1 MWSVA
6 AASPASAGYSLFS
19 VVGGTEFMA
28 WTGLTDTYGEQVS
41 HYYVSFVDPFTAGVA
56 AAGSQLHG
64 LNIFNPL
71 KWVEALIAGFAGAI
85 FNILA
90 SIVMSC
96 ECGILIF
103 FGASAIWF
111 LKVALEAGWLPFMA
125 QIAQPV
131 VTALKQL
138 VQDYYVIPIA
148 LLVALGWGGF
158 VAFTRGR
165 GRGLGVIGGAL
176 VVCLLIFYFLADPV
190 SVTVGPNGV
199 LSIGQDLGFMLA
211 EGVVNNGQL
220 VPGNSN
226 AGLQALI
233 GTLCTAL
240 LREQIQL
247 VNFGTSVDN
256 IGGCAAAW
264 THAISAA
271 KPDGPLNAI
280 KGCYPAGYTYGEQL
294 GLASCGWFLL
304 VIIVDFV
311 IFVVLVYIAFTVI
324 LIGFKTLFN
333 LCVLV
338 VAAPVGVAPGPT
350 RNFAKKQAVQTI
362 RYGIEAFASTG
373 GLAVIALI
381 ISAILNAPS
390 NFLNP
395 SEGVQ
400 EGFNWIQFGIGG
412 TETADD
418 LNPIAKEII
427 VLVVAIACWLA
438 YSRMLKE
445 FDGPSAIDQFDS
457 YLQDKE
463 RAAKSR
469 EFWKN
474 RFQNTGLAKRL
485 EVGKGGAAG
494 RGGAGAAPGGGGG
507 GGAPRGGGAGGR
519 GAAPGRVPPLPYGA
533 GGPDGF
539 GGPGGGDGPGNGFFG
554 AGRRPGGGGPGDGTF
569 GAGRRPGGL
578 RSPGS
583 LRSPGG
589 LRNLGGPGRPDAGV
603 HFADDTRGRLND
615 RIGWDPRRR
624 RATSSEAGHLHETT
638 VAQAR
643 GFSPEQARAFGDK
656 ADEYRR
662 QFGDEAFNER
672 VRAYYDAHGYD
683 AAVSAFGRENA
694 DIADT
699 DEGLYETRAEYA
711 ARMGKEYTPGT
722 GSDVQRDEL
731 SAQEGTSGA
740 PFEPVLGSDDEGSR
754 SPLFPGV
761 GPGRGAGEG
770 AGSPFSSGSGSDDG
784 QSRTPLVPGVGPGR
798 GARDD
803 VRSSFSSGSGSDG
816 DGSRSSL
823 FPGPQPTPDQPFGQG
838 GDVRDFAHEPAP
850 GSDGGPRGGASS
862 DRDRFE
868 WAPAAEDHRSSPSS
882 DSGSHDDVDPMNM
895 LRRPSIAGPSADVS
909 EAANEQ
915 QLDEMRAQ
923 LRELLGESLSQQLP
937 ASSDDRESP
946 LPDRPD

>member
-1 MWSVA
+1 VRPVERLAVWLYGRPRLRWALKGCGWLWFGAMWSVA
-6 AASPASAGYSLFS
+6 AASPAAAGYSLWS

-64 LNIFNPL
+64 LNVFNPL
-71 KWVEALIAGFAGAI
+71 KWVEALVAGFAGAI

-103 FGASAIWF
+103 FGAAAIWF

-165 GRGLGVIGGAL
+165 GAGLGVIGGAL
-176 VVCLLIFYFLADPV
+176 LVSLLIFYFLADPV
-190 SVTVGPNGV
+190 SATVGPNGV

-220 VPGNSN
+220 IPGNSN

-271 KPDGPLNAI
+271 KPDGPINAI

-294 GLASCGWFLL
+294 GLASCGWFLM

-350 RNFAKKQAVQTI
+350 RNFARKQAIQTI
-362 RYGIEAFASTG
+362 RYGLEMFASTG

-400 EGFNWIQFGIGG
+400 EGFNWVQAGLGG
-412 TETADD
+412 AHPADD
-418 LNPIAKEII
+418 LNPIAKELL
-427 VLVVAIACWLA
+427 VLVVAIACWMA
-438 YSRMLKE
+438 YSRMLQE
-445 FDGPSAIDQFDS
+445 FDGPSAASQFGS
-457 YLQDKE
+457 YLADKE
-463 RAAKSR
+463 KAAKTR
-469 EFWKN
+469 DFWKG
-474 RFQNTGLAKRL
+474 RFAATGLGQRL
-485 EVGKGGAAG
+485 GAAAVGGPAGAAAAAAAGAAG
-494 RGGAGAAPGGGGG
+494 GGGGAPGRNPPLPRGGGGG
-507 GGAPRGGGAGGR
+507 GG
-519 GAAPGRVPPLPYGA
+519 
-533 GGPDGF
+533 
-539 GGPGGGDGPGNGFFG
+539 PGGG
-554 AGRRPGGGGPGDGTF
+554 AGRRPGGGGGLG
-569 GAGRRPGGL
+569 PGG
-578 RSPGS
+578 
-583 LRSPGG
+583 
-589 LRNLGGPGRPDAGV
+589 GGPGRPGAGLRPGHAWGGGGPGNPILQRRPTAAEAEQFRDTTAAMAPNFTEGEAVQFGQWARDYRRDLPHRDGATSYDQELHDEETAYLFAPAISEYVRENGDAAGRYAFGEDGV
-603 HFADDTRGRLND
+603 RGARAYSRRARREERPGDTDGRGR
-615 RIGWDPRRR
+615 PRF
-624 RATSSEAGHLHETT
+624 
-638 VAQAR
+638 AR
-643 GFSPEQARAFGDK
+643 QGNPTQG
-656 ADEYRR
+656 
-662 QFGDEAFNER
+662 NER
-672 VRAYYDAHGYD
+672 GN
-683 AAVSAFGRENA
+683 E
-694 DIADT
+694 
-699 DEGLYETRAEYA
+699 YE
-711 ARMGKEYTPGT
+711 
-722 GSDVQRDEL
+722 
-731 SAQEGTSGA
+731 
-740 PFEPVLGSDDEGSR
+740 FEHHHSHSHSR
-754 SPLFPGV
+754 SP
-761 GPGRGAGEG
+761 
-770 AGSPFSSGSGSDDG
+770 SPDSG
-784 QSRTPLVPGVGPGR
+784 
-798 GARDD
+798 
-803 VRSSFSSGSGSDG
+803 
-816 DGSRSSL
+816 
-823 FPGPQPTPDQPFGQG
+823 
-838 GDVRDFAHEPAP
+838 
-850 GSDGGPRGGASS
+850 
-862 DRDRFE
+862 RFE
-868 WAPAAEDHRSSPSS
+868 DVTDYA
-882 DSGSHDDVDPMNM
+882 DDD
-895 LRRPSIAGPSADVS
+895 LYS
-909 EAANEQ
+909 
-915 QLDEMRAQ
+915 
-923 LRELLGESLSQQLP
+923 
-937 ASSDDRESP
+937 
-946 LPDRPD
+946 

>member
-1 MWSVA
+1 VRPVERLAVWLYGRPRLRWALKGCGWLWFGAMWSVA
-6 AASPASAGYSLFS
+6 AASPAAAGYSLFS

-64 LNIFNPL
+64 LNVFNPL
-71 KWVEALIAGFAGAI
+71 KWVEALVAGFAGAI

-165 GRGLGVIGGAL
+165 GRGLGVIGGSL
-176 VVCLLIFYFLADPV
+176 VVSLLIFYFLADPV

-220 VPGNSN
+220 IPGNSN

-247 VNFGTSVDN
+247 VNFGAAVDN

-271 KPDGPLNAI
+271 QPSGPLNAI

-324 LIGFKTLFN
+324 LIGFKTLFS

-350 RNFAKKQAVQTI
+350 RNFARKQAIQTI
-362 RYGIEAFASTG
+362 RYGLEAFASTG

-390 NFLNP
+390 DFLNP
-395 SEGVQ
+395 SENVQ
-400 EGFNWIQFGIGG
+400 EGFNWIQFGMGG
-412 TETADD
+412 AHPADD

-427 VLVVAIACWLA
+427 VLVVAIACWMA
-438 YSRMLKE
+438 YSRMLQE
-445 FDGPSAIDQFDS
+445 FDGPSAGSQFGS
-457 YLQDKE
+457 YLASQE
-463 RAAKSR
+463 RAAKTR
-469 EFWKN
+469 DFWRG
-474 RFQNTGLAKRL
+474 RFAATGLGQRL
-485 EVGKGGAAG
+485 GAAALGGPAGVAAAAAAGAAG
-494 RGGAGAAPGGGGG
+494 GGGGAPGRNPPLPNGGGGG
-507 GGAPRGGGAGGR
+507 GGG
-519 GAAPGRVPPLPYGA
+519 
-533 GGPDGF
+533 
-539 GGPGGGDGPGNGFFG
+539 
-554 AGRRPGGGGPGDGTF
+554 GRRPGGGG
-569 GAGRRPGGL
+569 GL
-578 RSPGS
+578 
-583 LRSPGG
+583 
-589 LRNLGGPGRPDAGV
+589 GPGRPGGPGAGLRPGGPGAGLRPGHTWGSGGPGNPILQRRPTAAEADQFRSATTAMAANFTEGEAV
-603 HFADDTRGRLND
+603 QFGQWARDYRRDLPGRDGATDYDEDTLNEETAYLFAPAVMEYLRENGDDRARYAFGEDGVRGAQAYSRRARREEQRGDTDRRGRPRFARRGNGQGNEYYEEFERGHSHSRSSSRSSSSHSGRGDDNFDNFDDFADDD
-615 RIGWDPRRR
+615 
-624 RATSSEAGHLHETT
+624 
-638 VAQAR
+638 
-643 GFSPEQARAFGDK
+643 
-656 ADEYRR
+656 
-662 QFGDEAFNER
+662 
-672 VRAYYDAHGYD
+672 
-683 AAVSAFGRENA
+683 
-694 DIADT
+694 
-699 DEGLYETRAEYA
+699 LY
-711 ARMGKEYTPGT
+711 
-722 GSDVQRDEL
+722 S
-731 SAQEGTSGA
+731 
-740 PFEPVLGSDDEGSR
+740 
-754 SPLFPGV
+754 
-761 GPGRGAGEG
+761 
-770 AGSPFSSGSGSDDG
+770 
-784 QSRTPLVPGVGPGR
+784 
-798 GARDD
+798 
-803 VRSSFSSGSGSDG
+803 
-816 DGSRSSL
+816 
-823 FPGPQPTPDQPFGQG
+823 
-838 GDVRDFAHEPAP
+838 
-850 GSDGGPRGGASS
+850 
-862 DRDRFE
+862 
-868 WAPAAEDHRSSPSS
+868 
-882 DSGSHDDVDPMNM
+882 
-895 LRRPSIAGPSADVS
+895 
-909 EAANEQ
+909 
-915 QLDEMRAQ
+915 
-923 LRELLGESLSQQLP
+923 
-937 ASSDDRESP
+937 
-946 LPDRPD
+946 